1 MTYGESRF
9 AAPRHK
15 SPRLSCYGKLWR
27 SGGFRCRLPPPYGK
41 RPHSADVIGLGLAF
55 PPHGKRPHSADVIG
69 LGLAFPRR
77 QHLAGPYRF
86 RCSSS

>member
-55 PPHGKRPHSADVIG
+55 P
-69 LGLAFPRR
+69 RR